1 MLDSLLIP
9 FTRSFGLWG
18 SYLPII
24 IRAVVCP
31 IWYGIIAYLGSLGVQ
46 AMIEA
51 IWPSFQTWHINAF
64 PSSADINAP
73 GLLSFSIY
81 WLLSLPFFFIRMP
94 ALRWFFLVK
103 MCLMPLLGVSLF
115 TWAVTAAKGFGPLIR
130 LPNKIEDGKT
140 LGYAFCYAITTAI
153 SACSSLF
160 TLSMISTRYL
170 DIFSIRSQHA

>member
-1 MLDSLLIP
+1 
-9 FTRSFGLWG
+9 
-18 SYLPII
+18 
-24 IRAVVCP
+24 
-31 IWYGIIAYLGSLGVQ
+31 
-46 AMIEA
+46 
-51 IWPSFQTWHINAF
+51 
-64 PSSADINAP
+64 
-73 GLLSFSIY
+73 
-81 WLLSLPFFFIRMP
+81 MP

-160 TLSMISTRYL
+160 TLSLISTRYL
-170 DIFSIRSQHA
+170 DIFSIRSQHARYYALCT